1 MAAHPVMSGMGF
13 LLSTIFS
20 GMMHRFIKIALI
32 TLGTLATLLCE
43 TISIAQTNLETRSV
57 PLADNIKVGDRVD
70 RVRFLGMLQLPNPTV
85 DGMRFSQLSGLAWD
99 DDDGILYALSDKGF
113 VFHLQPLFQN
123 GALAGLKL
131 LKAVHLR
138 ELGSDKPLRW
148 GRADSE
154 GLEVLRG
161 RNGRKGDAE
170 LLISFERFPRIVRYR
185 PDGYAIDES
194 PLPAPLDD
202 AKIYQ
207 DPNKMLESVCQD
219 PRLGILTAAELP
231 LKGERAGYTH
241 IFSLGGKSWLYPLPT
256 RNRITDMDC
265 LGRERVM
272 LLESNIENTL
282 GRLTV
287 SLKIATL
294 PEIPSP
300 AEPVPVETLVTFDT
314 EKGQQIDNFE
324 GLAHHRGNRFFMV
337 SDDNDLFIQRSLLMY
352 FEVLDR

>member
-1 MAAHPVMSGMGF
+1 MGGMGF
-13 LLSTIFS
+13 FIVYYSLR
-20 GMMHRFIKIALI
+20 MMHRFIKIALSI
-32 TLGTLATLLCE
+32 LCALATLLFGV
-43 TISIAQTNLETRSV
+43 SARAQTDLDTRSV
-57 PLADNIKVGDRVD
+57 PLADNIKIGDRVD
-70 RVRFLGMLQLPNPTV
+70 RIRFLGMLQLPNPVV
-85 DGMRFSQLSGLAWD
+85 DKMRFSQLSGLAWD

-113 VFHLQPLFQN
+113 LFHLQPVFRN
-123 GALAGLKL
+123 GALTGLKL

-138 ELGSDKPLRW
+138 ELGSDKPLKW
-148 GRADSE
+148 LRADSE

-161 RNGRKGDAE
+161 RNGHKGDAE

-185 PDGYAIDES
+185 PDGYAIEEY

-219 PRLGILTAAELP
+219 PRLGILTVPELP
-231 LKGERAGYTH
+231 LKNERQGYTH
-241 IFSLGGKSWLYPLPT
+241 IFGLGGKSWLYPLPT

-272 LLESNIENTL
+272 LLESNIENIL

-287 SLKIATL
+287 SLKIVTL
-294 PEIPSP
+294 PENP
-300 AEPVPVETLVTFDT
+300 APADPVQVETLVTFDT
-314 EKGQQIDNFE
+314 EKGHQIDNFE
-324 GLAHHRGNRFFMV
+324 GLAHQRGNRFFMV

>member
-1 MAAHPVMSGMGF
+1 MR
-13 LLSTIFS
+13 
-20 GMMHRFIKIALI
+20 RFIKIALI
-32 TLGTLATLLCE
+32 TLGVLATL
-43 TISIAQTNLETRSV
+43 SSGVSVRAQTDLDTRSV
-57 PLADNIKVGDRVD
+57 PLADNVKTGDRID
-70 RVRFLGMLQLPNPTV
+70 RIRFLGMLQLPNPVV
-85 DGMRFSQLSGLAWD
+85 DKMRFSQLSGLAWD

-113 VFHLQPLFQN
+113 LFHLQPVFRN
-123 GALAGLKL
+123 GALTGLKL

-138 ELGSDKPLRW
+138 ELGNNKPLRW
-148 GRADSE
+148 GDADSE

-170 LLISFERFPRIVRYR
+170 LLISFERIPRIVRYR
-185 PDGYAIDES
+185 ADGYAIEEY
-194 PLPAPLDD
+194 PLPAPIND
-202 AKIYQ
+202 AGNYQ
-207 DPNKMLESVCQD
+207 NANKMLESVCQD
-219 PRLGILTAAELP
+219 PRLGILTAPELP
-231 LKGERAGYTH
+231 LKSERAGFTH

-272 LLESNIENTL
+272 LLESNIENVL

-294 PEIPSP
+294 PENPLP
-300 AEPVPVETLVTFDT
+300 TEPVPVETLVTFDT
-314 EKGQQIDNFE
+314 EKGHQIDNFE

>member
-1 MAAHPVMSGMGF
+1 MR
-13 LLSTIFS
+13 
-20 GMMHRFIKIALI
+20 RFIKIALI
-32 TLGTLATLLCE
+32 TLGVLATL
-43 TISIAQTNLETRSV
+43 SSGVSVRAQTDLDTRSV
-57 PLADNIKVGDRVD
+57 PLADNVKTGDRID
-70 RVRFLGMLQLPNPTV
+70 RIRFLGMLQLPNPVV
-85 DGMRFSQLSGLAWD
+85 DKMRFSQLSGLAWD

-113 VFHLQPLFQN
+113 LFHLQPVFRN
-123 GALAGLKL
+123 GALTGLKL

-138 ELGSDKPLRW
+138 ELGNNKPLRW
-148 GRADSE
+148 GDADSE
-154 GLEVLRG
+154 GLEILHG

-170 LLISFERFPRIVRYR
+170 LLISFERIPRIVRYR
-185 PDGYAIDES
+185 ADGYAIEEY
-194 PLPAPLDD
+194 PLPAPIND
-202 AKIYQ
+202 AGNYQ
-207 DPNKMLESVCQD
+207 NANKMLESVCQD
-219 PRLGILTAAELP
+219 PRLGILTAPELP
-231 LKGERAGYTH
+231 LKSERAGFTH

-272 LLESNIENTL
+272 LLESNIENVL

-294 PEIPSP
+294 PENPLP
-300 AEPVPVETLVTFDT
+300 TEPVPVETLVTFDT
-314 EKGQQIDNFE
+314 EKGHQIDNFE